1 MFRILLTLLWWMLA
15 SASASASEGPLVSVQ
30 AQAAGAVRPGSTVDI
45 AWTFTI
51 AADWHLYWQN
61 PGDSGLPP
69 QVRWTLPTGWTADP
83 LQFPVPQRHEA
94 AGLVSFIFEREVV
107 LLSRLHVPPSAPAG
121 RVAIP
126 ARVTWLVCQEACIPG
141 GAEVIVGIDVDPAAS
156 AATPTAAWTA
166 AQARLPQTAPTG
178 TQAQAWKA
186 AASGAGK
193 GAGHLRLSGIDLGA
207 EARFFPADAGA
218 FSLAGSAF
226 GKQVQPGLFQVPFAA
241 EAPARLTGVV
251 TGVPGMSGMLIDVP
265 WGSAPVAD
273 PSDATAHV
281 GLVTALVAGLLGGL
295 VLNLMPC
302 VLPVLALKLLGF
314 AGHGGDRRRII
325 TAAAGYAAGV
335 VATMLLLAL
344 VVLGLRAAGAGVGW
358 GFQLQ
363 EPAVVLALTLLFL
376 LVACNLAGL
385 FEVGLAA
392 TRLDP
397 RRGGAF
403 ANGVLTTLVATP
415 CGAPFASTAFGF
427 ALVAPAWE
435 AVLVFL
441 ALGVGLAA
449 PVLAVA
455 IFPATARWIPKPGP
469 WMVDFKQLLALPV
482 IGAAGWMIW
491 SFQAVAGA
499 EAAFLVLVLLVP
511 LVLWCAWA
519 WGRWQLGGR
528 SAGLRFAIAV
538 LATAALFG
546 WIITQPR
553 VGVPASA
560 SDHAAWQSW
569 SASRQAELLAS
580 GSPILIDAT
589 AAWCLTCQV
598 NKRTSLHDA
607 QVLADARARGITLLR
622 ADFTNRDAALAEE
635 LARHGRASV
644 PTYILFD
651 RHGKATVLPDVL
663 TPGILTDAFTAIPPG
678 ATP

>member
-1 MFRILLTLLWWMLA
+1 MLRVLLVLCWLGLA
-15 SASASASEGPLVSVQ
+15 ASLSAVEKPLVTVQ
-30 AQAAGAVRPGSTVDI
+30 AEPAGAVRPGQSVTV

-69 QVRWTLPTGWTADP
+69 KVKYTLPAGWTAEP
-83 LQFPVPQRHEA
+83 LQFPVPERHEV
-94 AGLVSFIFEREVV
+94 AGLVSFIYERQVV
-107 LLSRLHVPPSAPAG
+107 LFSRLQVPPTATPG

-126 ARVTWLVCQEACIPG
+126 TRVTWLVCQEACIPG
-141 GAEVIVGIDVDPAAS
+141 AADVVLSVDVDPNATEAMPETWAA
-156 AATPTAAWTA
+156 
-166 AQARLPQTAPTG
+166 ARAHLPQPAPAEVQVQTWLEARSATG
-178 TQAQAWKA
+178 N
-186 AASGAGK
+186 GF
-193 GAGHLRLSGIDLGA
+193 GHLRLTGVALGP
-207 EARFFPADAGA
+207 EARFFPINEGTY
-218 FSLAGSAF
+218 SLAGQAF
-226 GKQVQPGLFQVPFAA
+226 GTQVLPGSFRLPLAGEQ
-241 EAPARLTGVV
+241 PARLLGVL
-251 TGVPGMSGMLIDVP
+251 TGVPGMAGMRVDVP
-265 WGSAPVAD
+265 WGEEPAPAASGSA
-273 PSDATAHV
+273 V
-281 GLVTALVAGLLGGL
+281 GTGFLTALVAGVIGGL

-314 AGHGGDRRRII
+314 AGHGGDRRQII
-325 TAAAGYAAGV
+325 LAASGYAAGV
-335 VATMLLLAL
+335 VATMLLLAF
-344 VVLGLRAAGAGVGW
+344 VVLGLRAAGASVGW

-363 EPAVVLALTLLFL
+363 EPAVVLALALLFL
-376 LVACNLAGL
+376 LVACNLAGM

-392 TRLDP
+392 TRLDA
-397 RRGGAF
+397 RRGGSF
-403 ANGVLTTLVATP
+403 ANGVLSTLVATP

-427 ALVAPAWE
+427 ALVAPALE
-435 AVLVFL
+435 AVLVFV

-455 IFPATARWIPKPGP
+455 AFPATARWIPEPGP

-491 SFQAVAGA
+491 SFHAVAGA
-499 EAAFLVLVLLVP
+499 EAAFVVLVLFVP
-511 LVLWCAWA
+511 LVIWCAWS

-528 SAGLRFAIAV
+528 GAGLRVGLAV

-553 VGVPASA
+553 AGAPASV
-560 SDHAAWQSW
+560 SSQSAWQPW
-569 SASRQAELLAS
+569 SAPRQAELLAA

-598 NKRTSLHDA
+598 NKRTSLHDE
-607 QVLADARARGITLLR
+607 QVLTEAQARGITLLR
-622 ADFTNRDAALAEE
+622 ADFTNRDAALAQE

-651 RHGKATVLPDVL
+651 RHGKASVLPDVL
-663 TPGILTDAFTAIPPG
+663 TPGIVIDAFTAIPPG